1 MINNIAKYIRET
13 FYVYIYLWY
22 IHVCNSVII
31 QRLLSFKPLGANR
44 TQIWFFPSVTSFM
57 NLNYNKSMSVESD
70 IIYIVQCINLNWT
83 SKIILPQQHIFS
95 YLAFIF
101 VTEHFITE
109 RAFNIFDLQ
118 MGRIDMASQ
127 MICLHETNA
136 ALRTKMWPVID
147 KQIYIFIRKL

>member
-1 MINNIAKYIRET
+1 MMINKDMTKKYIRET

-70 IIYIVQCINLNWT
+70 IIYIVQCKRT
-83 SKIILPQQHIFS
+83 GKIMLP
-95 YLAFIF
+95 
-101 VTEHFITE
+101 
-109 RAFNIFDLQ
+109 
-118 MGRIDMASQ
+118 
-127 MICLHETNA
+127 
-136 ALRTKMWPVID
+136 
-147 KQIYIFIRKL
+147 